1 MLIQLDPTGD
11 PGPGDLSQT
20 LKDVF
25 GAVSDAANGGEHA
38 TTDVGQV
45 FTDIGKLIADEANDG
60 HTGDSKVVS
69 GDIDHTVKDLFQA
82 LSDAGKGGEHA
93 VDGFG
98 KVAGD
103 LGKLV
108 NDLGHDGN
116 QPDGSKIVNY
126 DLEDDGHQPGNQH
139 VPQDHSN
146 GTAPVDQHNG
156 DLQQGGMSNLG
167 DVHGFDAHLT
177 QDAHVLHH

>member
-1 MLIQLDPTGD
+1 MLIELDPMRD

-20 LKDVF
+20 LKDVL

-45 FTDIGKLIADEANDG
+45 FTDIGKLIADEANHG

-69 GDIDHTVKDLFQA
+69 GDIDNTMKDFIHA
-82 LSDAGKGGEHA
+82 ISDTGKGVEHA
-93 VDGFG
+93 FDDFG

-108 NDLGHDGN
+108 NDLEHDGN
-116 QPDGSKIVNY
+116 
-126 DLEDDGHQPGNQH
+126 QPGNQH
-139 VPQDHSN
+139 VPPGRARLLRLRPEGPRRPWPAQGRHS
-146 GTAPVDQHNG
+146 
-156 DLQQGGMSNLG
+156 GGR
-167 DVHGFDAHLT
+167 
-177 QDAHVLHH
+177 